1 MPQYLCFGRLRD
13 HRVHGCR
20 RRSLRRLQRINGK
33 ETGASHHRIQDA
45 DIKRM
50 MLRQTVHWLFFASGG
65 WWWLALAL
73 LYLTQG
79 LISRKI
85 KSLSAKKQLQC
96 PIYLGMRRKIS
107 GEKKKSKFVTILG
120 YGAAPSYQKTRQSKF
135 SPSVIRA
142 RLCQVQRFA
151 RDAIVRVSDSAGP
164 QV

>member
-107 GEKKKSKFVTILG
+107 GGKKKFEICYDFGLWSGPVISENASVEIFSLCHKS
-120 YGAAPSYQKTRQSKF
+120 APM
-135 SPSVIRA
+135 PSTTF
-142 RLCQVQRFA
+142 CQRCYCEG
-151 RDAIVRVSDSAGP
+151 VR
-164 QV
+164 